1 MNVTAATT
9 RRQYRGVNKALG
21 VGLIEV
27 MAALFVFALGALAI
41 ANMQG
46 TAITNVKT
54 SDSHFAINSLGEEI
68 AEHLKASAVVAGS
81 GNLNTDF
88 SESVVSSSV
97 PSVHAATINGWK
109 KRVSDVLPQGQSRI
123 ACVID
128 SCDVSL
134 QWRGAGLSGVSTQ
147 TYNLKFPLADN

>member
-1 MNVTAATT
+1 MNVTVATIE
-9 RRQYRGVNKALG
+9 RQCSGGGREQG

-27 MAALFVFALGALAI
+27 MAALFIFAVGALAI

-54 SDSHFAINSLGEEI
+54 SDSHFAISSLGEEI
-68 AEHLKASAVVAGS
+68 AEHLKASAVAAGA
-81 GNLNTDF
+81 GTLNTEF

-97 PSVHAATINGWK
+97 PSVHAGYINGWK
-109 KRVSDVLPQGQSRI
+109 QRVTDVLPQGQSRI
-123 ACVID
+123 ACVAD

-134 QWRGAGLSGVSTQ
+134 QWRGAGLSGVSMQ
-147 TYNLKFPLADN
+147 TYNLKFPLSVN